1 MDNGTEAP
9 KRGTRDQSHHAAA
22 VEAVGATGRPRR
34 GASRRRPRGV
44 LAVAAVAVLALTAS
58 ACGSGDD
65 DNDGGTDQETT
76 EPDND
81 IQPDPD
87 VEEPGLTGGTDD
99 LGGDEPREGAE
110 GGAFDPCSG
119 ETLEAFLTGP
129 EDDGSERTVHTL
141 EIMNLGADTCQL
153 AGFPTVTPFD
163 AEGNPIG
170 EPATEEDQPIGPLAL
185 DPDGGVTYELR
196 TVGEDAA
203 TGECGDPAAE
213 LEIVAPGE
221 SEGFT
226 IATDAGDSTPPV
238 VCDDLFEIGVA
249 DR

>member
-9 KRGTRDQSHHAAA
+9 KRGKEEQSHHAA
-22 VEAVGATGRPRR
+22 VEAVAVAGRPGR
-34 GASRRRPRGV
+34 GAARRRPRGA

-76 EPDND
+76 EPDTGD
-81 IQPDPD
+81 IEPDPD

-99 LGGDEPREGAE
+99 LGAGAE
-110 GGAFDPCSG
+110 GGAFEPCGG

-129 EDDGSERTVHTL
+129 EDNDAGSTVHTL
-141 EIMNLGADTCQL
+141 EIMNLGAETCEL

-163 AEGNPIG
+163 AEGNAIG
-170 EPATEEDQPIGPLAL
+170 EPASEEAQPIGPLAL
-185 DPDGGVTYELR
+185 DPDQSVDYELR
-196 TVGEDAA
+196 TVGEDSA

-226 IATDAGDSTPPV
+226 IVTDVGDSTPPV